1 MVSPK
6 LLSTESKIY
15 ASGENAISSGLW
27 KVTKK
32 PPFQMNQTVLS
43 KALLIIPK
51 HQDLTASLSSPLQKA
66 YLSGIRDKDHL
77 YISLYLQETEF

>member
-1 MVSPK
+1 MPLVVDYERSPK
-6 LLSTESKIY
+6 SHGSKWI
-15 ASGENAISSGLW
+15 
-27 KVTKK
+27 K
-32 PPFQMNQTVLS
+32 QVLS

-51 HQDLTASLSSPLQKA
+51 HQDFTASLSSPLQKA